1 MRGERQGRI
10 GETDVQERKG
20 KGEKRYEK
28 GEKGRERNMLRQDS
42 IKDKFRIAIKEKIGR
57 RGKKG

>member
-1 MRGERQGRI
+1 M
-10 GETDVQERKG
+10 QERKG

>member
-1 MRGERQGRI
+1 M
-10 GETDVQERKG
+10 QERKG

-42 IKDKFRIAIKEKIGR
+42 FKDKFRTTIKEK
-57 RGKKG
+57 RGYR